1 VFTVA
6 RKLSVLCRRRTLV
19 LLALVVLAVVLGRV
33 GHPGHPWFGMWDGPA
48 GG

>member
-6 RKLSVLCRRRTLV
+6 SKVSSLLRRRTLV
-19 LLALVVLAVVLGRV
+19 LLALVVVAVVLGKF
-33 GHPGHPWFGMWDGPA
+33 GHYGLWDGPA